1 MNHSALSARPS
12 QPAGPA
18 QPVQPAP
25 RRSAW
30 RAWLR
35 PGAKGAPLVVL
46 LLVMLVYPV
55 GQLLLLSIHND
66 TGFTL
71 IEYKRLF
78 ASSVYVDVLLIT
90 LKVSLWT
97 TFFSVLTG
105 YPIAY
110 LISSATRE
118 RKNRLL
124 FWVLLSFWTSF
135 LVRTF
140 AWVVLLGRNGVI
152 NQLLL
157 KLGIIDEPLSLLYH
171 FSSVIVGMV
180 HALMPLAVLT
190 MLSVMENIDR
200 RLPSAAATLGA
211 RPGTVFWKV
220 YFPLSLPGVAAG
232 ALMVFVTAI
241 GFFITPT
248 LLGGRHQTMITQLII
263 DQVMQALNW
272 GFAGAISVLL
282 LAVVLVV
289 FLVYDRMVGLST
301 MAGESAGAKGS
312 RAGGWSRKLGD
323 LILSALGNA
332 TDALLAI
339 LPRSRAGRKRNAPG
353 SGESLTLRVIVFLL
367 LVFLSAPAF
376 LMIPL
381 SFDSA
386 SGLAWPPHGFS
397 LQWYR
402 QIVDSPL
409 WMQAITRSML
419 VGLGTGLLSMLI
431 GTPAAFLLVRG
442 GMRGKAAMLAFV
454 LSPIVVPRMIIAVGI
469 FYFFAKIG
477 LVGSSLGLV
486 LAHTTVAVPYVV
498 ITMMAVLRNYD
509 TRLDLAAQSMG
520 ARPWATLRRV
530 TFPILGAGLMSSF
543 LFAFATSFDELTIAL
558 FTSGGLSTTLPKQ
571 FWDEITMQISPVIA
585 AVSTCLFIFI
595 AALIWVADRLRRR
608 SLAA

>member
-18 QPVQPAP
+18 QPIQPAP
-25 RRSAW
+25 RRAAW
-30 RAWLR
+30 RAWLK

-66 TGFTL
+66 AGFTL

-110 LISSATRE
+110 LISSASRA

-157 KLGIIDEPLSLLYH
+157 KLGIIDAPLSLLYH

>member
-1 MNHSALSARPS
+1 MHRSVLSAQRAHPGS
-12 QPAGPA
+12 SS
-18 QPVQPAP
+18 
-25 RRSAW
+25 RRSQSH
-30 RAWLR
+30 AWLR
-35 PGAKGAPLVVL
+35 CAVKGAPLVVL

-55 GQLLLLSIHND
+55 GQLLLLSVHD
-66 TGFTL
+66 GSGLTL
-71 IEYKRLF
+71 IEYQRLF
-78 ASSVYVDVLLIT
+78 ASPVYVEVLLIT
-90 LKVSLWT
+90 LKISLWT
-97 TFFSVLTG
+97 SFFSVLAG

-110 LISSATRE
+110 LIAALPRE

-157 KLGIIDEPLSLLYH
+157 GLGVIDQPLGLLYQ
-171 FSSVIVGMV
+171 FSSVLVGMV
-180 HALMPLAVLT
+180 HALMPIAVLT

-241 GFFITPT
+241 GFFITPA

-282 LAVVLVV
+282 LAVVLLV
-289 FLVYDRMVGLST
+289 FLIYDRILGLST
-301 MAGESAGAKGS
+301 MVGESAAAHS
-312 RAGGWSRKLGD
+312 AQAGGSWSQKIGDVILTLLGR
-323 LILSALGNA
+323 A
-332 TDALLAI
+332 TDVLLRV
-339 LPRSRAGRKRNAPG
+339 LPERRKHAGKRQG
-353 SGESLTLRVIVFLL
+353 LTLRLVVILL
-367 LVFLSAPAF
+367 LIFLSAPAF

-381 SFDSA
+381 SFDA
-386 SGLAWPPHGFS
+386 GSGLSWPPRGFS

-402 QIVDSPL
+402 QLADSPL

-419 VGLGTGLLSMLI
+419 VGIGTGILSMLV
-431 GTPAAFLLVRG
+431 GTPAAFLLARS
-442 GMRGKAAMLAFV
+442 GMRGKTAMLAFV
-454 LSPIVVPRMIIAVGI
+454 LAPIVVPRMIIAVGV
-469 FYFFAKIG
+469 FYFFAKTG
-477 LVGSSLGLV
+477 LVGSSFALV
-486 LAHTTVAVPYVV
+486 LAHTLVAVPYVV

-509 TRLDLAAQSMG
+509 THLDRAAYSMG
-520 ARPWATLRRV
+520 ARPWATLRRI
-530 TFPILGAGLMSSF
+530 TFPILAAGLMSSF

-558 FTSGGLSTTLPKQ
+558 FASGGLSATLPKQ

-585 AVSTCLFIFI
+585 AVSTCLFVFM
-595 AALIWVADRLRRR
+595 AALIWIADRLRQR
-608 SLAA
+608 SLAS

>member
-18 QPVQPAP
+18 QPIQPAP
-25 RRSAW
+25 RRPTW
-30 RAWLR
+30 RTWLR

-55 GQLLLLSIHND
+55 GQLLMLSIHND
-66 TGFTL
+66 TGFTV

-110 LISSATRE
+110 LISSATRA

-157 KLGIIDEPLSLLYH
+157 KLGIVDEPLSLLYH

-282 LAVVLVV
+282 LAVVLIV

-323 LILSALGNA
+323 LILTALGNA
-332 TDALLAI
+332 TDALLAV
-339 LPRSRAGRKRNAPG
+339 LPRSRKGRKRSMSG
-353 SGESLTLRVIVFLL
+353 SGGSLTLRVIVFLL

-419 VGLGTGLLSMLI
+419 VGIGTGLLSMLI

-530 TFPILGAGLMSSF
+530 TFPIVGAGLMSSF

-608 SLAA
+608 SLTA

>member
-1 MNHSALSARPS
+1 
-12 QPAGPA
+12 
-18 QPVQPAP
+18 
-25 RRSAW
+25 
-30 RAWLR
+30 
-35 PGAKGAPLVVL
+35 
-46 LLVMLVYPV
+46 MLVYPV

-78 ASSVYVDVLLIT
+78 ASSVYVEVLLIT

-97 TFFSVLTG
+97 TFFSVLAG

-171 FSSVIVGMV
+171 FASVIVGMV

-301 MAGESAGAKGS
+301 MAGESATAKGS
-312 RAGGWSRKLGD
+312 RANGWSRKLGD
-323 LILSALGNA
+323 LILTALGNA
-332 TDALLAI
+332 TDALLAV
-339 LPRSRAGRKRNAPG
+339 LPRSRKGRKHNVSG
-353 SGESLTLRVIVFLL
+353 GGESRTLRVIVFLL

-402 QIVDSPL
+402 QITDSPL

-419 VGLGTGLLSMLI
+419 VGVGTGLLSMLI

-477 LVGSSLGLV
+477 LVGSALGLV

-509 TRLDLAAQSMG
+509 TRLDLAAQSLG
-520 ARPWATLRRV
+520 ARPLATLRRV

>member
-1 MNHSALSARPS
+1 MNRSALTAEQMHPDAPPPRPAR
-12 QPAGPA
+12 
-18 QPVQPAP
+18 
-25 RRSAW
+25 W

-35 PGAKGAPLVVL
+35 PGAMSAPIIVL

-55 GQLLLLSIHND
+55 GQLLLLSVHND
-66 TGFTL
+66 SGFTL
-71 IEYKRLF
+71 VEYKRLF

-110 LISSATRE
+110 LISSLTRE

-152 NQLLL
+152 NQVLLG
-157 KLGIIDEPLSLLYH
+157 LGIIDRPLSLLYN
-171 FSSVIVGMV
+171 FSAVIIGMV

-282 LAVVLVV
+282 LAVVLLV
-289 FLVYDRMVGLST
+289 FLIYDRMVGLST
-301 MAGESAGAKGS
+301 MAGGSSAGRGPKHG
-312 RAGGWSRKLGD
+312 GGWSHKLGD
-323 LILSALGNA
+323 VILTALGNA
-332 TDALLAI
+332 TDAVIGI
-339 LPRSRAGRKRNAPG
+339 LPKRRKHRAVN
-353 SGESLTLRVIVFLL
+353 GESLTLRVIVILL

-402 QIVDSPL
+402 QITDSPL

-419 VGLGTGLLSMLI
+419 VGIGTGILSMLI

-442 GMRGKAAMLAFV
+442 GMKGKAAMLAFI
-454 LSPIVVPRMIIAVGI
+454 LAPIVVPRMIIAVGV

-477 LVGSSLGLV
+477 LIGSSFGLV
-486 LAHTTVAVPYVV
+486 LGHTVVAVPYVV

-509 TRLDLAAQSMG
+509 TRLDLAAHSMG

-558 FTSGGLSTTLPKQ
+558 FSSGGLSTTLPKQ

-585 AVSTCLFIFI
+585 AVSTCLFVFI

-608 SLAA
+608 SLAS

>member
-1 MNHSALSARPS
+1 MSAPI
-12 QPAGPA
+12 
-18 QPVQPAP
+18 VI
-25 RRSAW
+25 
-30 RAWLR
+30 
-35 PGAKGAPLVVL
+35 L

-55 GQLLLLSIHND
+55 GQLLLLSVHNGA
-66 TGFTL
+66 GFTL
-71 IEYKRLF
+71 VEYKRLF

-110 LISSATRE
+110 LISSLTRE

-152 NQLLL
+152 NQVLMG
-157 KLGIIDEPLSLLYH
+157 LGIIDRPLNLLYN
-171 FSSVIVGMV
+171 FSAVIVGMV

-282 LAVVLVV
+282 LAVVLIV
-289 FLVYDRMVGLST
+289 FLIYDRLVGLST
-301 MAGESAGAKGS
+301 MAGGASARGPKH
-312 RAGGWSRKLGD
+312 GGGLSRKLGD
-323 LILSALGNA
+323 LILTALGNA
-332 TDALLAI
+332 TDFMIGLL
-339 LPRSRAGRKRNAPG
+339 PKRRKRAAAG
-353 SGESLTLRVIVFLL
+353 ASLSLRVVVTLL

-381 SFDSA
+381 SFDAA

-402 QIVDSPL
+402 QMTDSPL
-409 WMQAITRSML
+409 WMQAVTRSML
-419 VGLGTGLLSMLI
+419 VGVGTGILSMLI

-442 GMRGKAAMLAFV
+442 GMKGKAAMLAFV
-454 LSPIVVPRMIIAVGI
+454 LAPIVVPRMIIAVGV

-477 LVGSSLGLV
+477 LIGSSYGLV
-486 LAHTTVAVPYVV
+486 LAHTVVAVPYVV

-558 FTSGGLSTTLPKQ
+558 FSSGGLSTTLPKK

-585 AVSTCLFIFI
+585 AVSTCLFVFI
-595 AALIWVADRLRRR
+595 AVLIWVADRLRRR
-608 SLAA
+608 SLAS

>member
-1 MNHSALSARPS
+1 MNRSALTAEQTRPDAPPPRPAR
-12 QPAGPA
+12 
-18 QPVQPAP
+18 
-25 RRSAW
+25 W

-35 PGAKGAPLVVL
+35 PGAMSAPIIVL

-55 GQLLLLSIHND
+55 GQLLLLSVHND
-66 TGFTL
+66 SSFTL
-71 IEYKRLF
+71 VEYKRLF

-90 LKVSLWT
+90 LKISLWT

-110 LISSATRE
+110 LISSLTRE

-152 NQLLL
+152 NQVLLG
-157 KLGIIDEPLSLLYH
+157 LGIIDRPLSLLYN
-171 FSSVIVGMV
+171 FSAVIVGMV

-282 LAVVLVV
+282 LVVVLLV
-289 FLVYDRMVGLST
+289 FLIYDRMVGLST
-301 MAGESAGAKGS
+301 MAGGSSAARGPKHS
-312 RAGGWSRKLGD
+312 GGWSRKLGD
-323 LILSALGNA
+323 VILTALGNA
-332 TDALLAI
+332 TDAVIGI
-339 LPRSRAGRKRNAPG
+339 LPKRSRRSSK
-353 SGESLTLRVIVFLL
+353 GESLTLRVVVILL

-402 QIVDSPL
+402 QITDSPL

-419 VGLGTGLLSMLI
+419 VGVGTGILSMLI

-442 GMRGKAAMLAFV
+442 GMKGKAAMLAFI
-454 LSPIVVPRMIIAVGI
+454 LAPIVVPRMIIAVGV

-477 LVGSSLGLV
+477 LIGSSFGLV
-486 LAHTTVAVPYVV
+486 LGHTVVAVPYVV

-509 TRLDLAAQSMG
+509 TRLDLAAHSMG

-558 FTSGGLSTTLPKQ
+558 FSSGGLSTTLPKQ

-585 AVSTCLFIFI
+585 AVSTCLFVFI

-608 SLAA
+608 SLAS